1 MADNARGGVHYGD
14 KVPRPPS
21 RGFEPGARG
30 TERRPEAPKPDGSGF
45 FAGTAKIRS
54 PRAEAPEGGAKF
66 RGRRAKTRGAGRPRH
81 FEP

>member
-54 PRAEAPEGGAKF
+54 PRAEAPEVRTGVLRAK
-66 RGRRAKTRGAGRPRH
+66 AKTRGAGRPRDI
-81 FEP
+81 EP